1 MALNVNREL
10 ARLKETPVIELKE
23 RYLTLFGEP
32 ARTGNKDFLVK
43 RIIWRIQSMS
53 EGTLSQRAL
62 CRAEELAN
70 EADLRTTIPKP
81 SHAPPPTSRMITV
94 PLRSAGEARLPTAGT
109 VLTRHYKGRLIQVTV
124 RPDGFDYEGEVYT
137 SLSAVAKAVTGSHW
151 NGYGFFGLLGGNK

>member
-1 MALNVNREL
+1 MALNVTKEL
-10 ARLKETPVIELKE
+10 ARLKETPVTNLKE
-23 RYLTLFGEP
+23 RYQSLFGEP

-43 RIIWRIQSMS
+43 RIIWRMQSMS

-62 CRAEELAN
+62 RRAEELAN

-81 SHAPPPTSRMITV
+81 SQAPASRMITA
-94 PLRSAGEARLPTAGT
+94 PLRSAGEARLPKSGT
-109 VLTRHYKGRLIQVTV
+109 VLTRQYKGRLIQVTV
-124 RPDGFDYEGEVYT
+124 RSDGFDYEGEAYT